1 MGALRSTLNDMT
13 EVMRQQQ
20 QTMQML
26 LQLMS
31 GQSGASPVIP
41 SVEVQPPNGEVG
53 SGASPA
59 PTLNSEMQ
67 RAVNHHQIPGNS
79 VSWLATQ
86 IPEFSGSE
94 SENIG
99 TWMRRVNQV
108 AGVHGASDGVTLLA
122 ASSKL
127 TKSAKTWY
135 EVQTEAA
142 VESWIGL
149 RAEMLKIFE
158 RKVPF
163 YKAVQRAELRK
174 WVPAKETFD
183 EYTIAKLALIHQL
196 DLPVRDFIHLLIS
209 GIANNPG
216 FSPIGG

>member
-1 MGALRSTLNDMT
+1 
-13 EVMRQQQ
+13 
-20 QTMQML
+20 
-26 LQLMS
+26 
-31 GQSGASPVIP
+31 
-41 SVEVQPPNGEVG
+41 
-53 SGASPA
+53 
-59 PTLNSEMQ
+59 
-67 RAVNHHQIPGNS
+67 
-79 VSWLATQ
+79 
-86 IPEFSGSE
+86 
-94 SENIG
+94 
-99 TWMRRVNQV
+99 MRRVNQV

-135 EVQTEAA
+135 EVQTGAA

-183 EYTIAKLALIHQL
+183 EYAIAKLALIHQL
-196 DLPVRDFIHLLIS
+196 DLPMRDSIHLLIS
-209 GIANNPG
+209 GIANNAIRASALLVADSSLEDFLETEGCADLYEKKTVLTKLKIIRVGIVVRRATTTKNAEKKLPAFTAKRRG
-216 FSPIGG
+216 IGRMTASW